1 MKKNLKKRS
10 KNHVV
15 HLSHS
20 HAINYHVP
28 SLLFVTPS
36 STCGTWYGLQVYMQ
50 GTQERLGS
58 CSAINETKSSAALVT
73 DCLVSRVQT
82 GSSTVSV
89 CMAKHVSKI
98 SCQCRQRRMKAKLFL
113 EGLQLAYSQVLCR
126 QNVRIQQK

>member
-58 CSAINETKSSAALVT
+58 RSAINETKSSAALVT
-73 DCLVSRVQT
+73 DCLVSCVQT
-82 GSSTVSV
+82 GVPL
-89 CMAKHVSKI
+89 
-98 SCQCRQRRMKAKLFL
+98 QCRSAWPNVYQKY
-113 EGLQLAYSQVLCR
+113 LASAG
-126 QNVRIQQK
+126 KGE

>member
-58 CSAINETKSSAALVT
+58 HSAINDQKQCSSG
-73 DCLVSRVQT
+73 DCLPGELCSNR